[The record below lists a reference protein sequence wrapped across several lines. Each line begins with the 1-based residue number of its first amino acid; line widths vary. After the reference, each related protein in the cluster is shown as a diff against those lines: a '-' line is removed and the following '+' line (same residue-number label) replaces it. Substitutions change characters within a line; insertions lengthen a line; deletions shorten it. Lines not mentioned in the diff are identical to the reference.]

1 MTGLPSFPHYP
12 PWLKPWLS
20 GLPPKGEQL
29 EGILRIGGAE
39 DEHGAM
45 GHHGF
50 ATLTL
55 LLLLFLHFLLLFF
68 DLCLLQGT
76 GFSISLVTNCKRD
89 VLKSSETWLHAWC
102 PLFSVGFG
110 MERLGKHLRDAPRK
124 PLCEHWGFSF
134 FFLFLILH

>member
-1 MTGLPSFPHYP
+1 
-12 PWLKPWLS
+12 
-20 GLPPKGEQL
+20 
-29 EGILRIGGAE
+29 
-39 DEHGAM
+39 
-45 GHHGF
+45 
-50 ATLTL
+50 
-55 LLLLFLHFLLLFF
+55 
-68 DLCLLQGT
+68 
-76 GFSISLVTNCKRD
+76 